1 MENIVVR
8 RARRSVRPPSLFLP
22 TTPSAESRPALAK
35 SRSSGSGHSRLQRYH
50 HEPRGQ
56 FRHRRNCQCRAPR
69 PRPPC
74 RGSRHGPR
82 LHSQHEISRRID
94 SANSELDEGV
104 QPRAKLKAPREAA
117 GVFSVIPTEAT
128 RIFLAHVFCAPGRAV
143 EGPCQYASTTKV
155 DETTQSPSRAEM
167 QDA

>member
-8 RARRSVRPPSLFLP
+8 RAGRSIRPPSLFLP
-22 TTPSAESRPALAK
+22 TTPSPESRPALAK
-35 SRSSGSGHSRLQRYH
+35 GRSPGSGHSRLQRYH

-56 FRHRRNCQCRAPR
+56 LRHRRNRQCRAPR

-94 SANSELDEGV
+94 SANSELDEGGH
-104 QPRAKLKAPREAA
+104 PCAKLKTAREAA
-117 GVFSVIPTEAT
+117 DVFSVIPTEAT
-128 RIFLAHVFCAPGRAV
+128 RLFLAHVFCAPGRAV
-143 EGPCQYASTTKV
+143 EGPWQHASQTKV
-155 DETTQSPSRAEM
+155 DGTS
-167 QDA
+167 DAQCPAFA